1 MMRALIM
8 NDDLYRRAV
17 AIVTTEDATLRNLPL
32 LSYVP
37 KLQQRLH
44 IDFDTAQ
51 ALIAKMYENNVK
63 FKNNQVK
70 S

>member
-1 MMRALIM
+1 M
-8 NDDLYRRAV
+8 NNDLYHRAV
-17 AIVTTEDATLRNLPL
+17 AIVTTEDAMLRNLPL

>member
-1 MMRALIM
+1 M

-63 FKNNQVK
+63 FKNNHEVK